1 MFGPKT
7 KLFEIFGFEVKLD
20 TSWFFLALLVSW
32 SLAQGY
38 FPSLYEGLP
47 KQTYW
52 SMGIIGA
59 IGIFFSIIFHELSH
73 SLVARRYGM
82 NIRGITLFIFGG
94 VAEMGGEPPTPRAEF
109 MMAIAGPIASFVLAA
124 GFYGLYLLAETIG
137 AAQAMLGVIRYLAMV
152 NMLLAVFNLIPAFPL
167 DGGRMLRAAL
177 WHRSGNLSGATKI
190 ASRAGTIFGITL
202 MMLGVVNMATGNF
215 IGGLW
220 WILIGLFVQS
230 AATAHYVQLQVRLSL
245 EGEKVLRFMTTDPVT
260 IDQGLSL
267 RELVDEYV
275 YRHHHKMFPVL
286 DGDRLTG
293 SVSTS
298 AIREIPREQWDQ
310 VLVRQIMKPL
320 NKENVIDIDAD
331 AMTALELMKRSG
343 NSRLIVT
350 KVGQLV
356 GLIALKDLLELFA
369 LKMELEKGD

>member
-73 SLVARRYGM
+73 SLVARQYGM

-94 VAEMGGEPPTPRAEF
+94 VAEMGSEPPNPRAEF

-124 GFYGLYLLAETIG
+124 GFYGLYMLAETIG

-177 WHRSGNLSGATKI
+177 WHRSGNLSGATRI
-190 ASRAGTIFGITL
+190 AARAGTIFGITL
-202 MMLGVVNMATGNF
+202 MMLGVVSMATGNF

-230 AATAHYVQLQVRLSL
+230 AATAHYVQLQVRLTL
-245 EGEKVLRFMTTDPVT
+245 EGEKVSRFMTTDPVT
-260 IDQGLSL
+260 IDQGLSI
-267 RELVDEYV
+267 RQLVDEYV

-286 DGDRLTG
+286 DGDRLIG
-293 SVSTS
+293 SVSTR
-298 AIREIPREQWDQ
+298 AVREIPREQWDQ
-310 VLVRQIMKPL
+310 ILVRQIMKPL

-331 AMTALELMKRSG
+331 AMTALELMKRTD

-350 KVGQLV
+350 RAGQLV

-369 LKMELEKGD
+369 LKMELEKGE

>member
-73 SLVARRYGM
+73 SLVARQYGM

-94 VAEMGGEPPTPRAEF
+94 VAEMGSEPPNPRAEF

-124 GFYGLYLLAETIG
+124 GFYGLYLLAETVG
-137 AAQAMLGVIRYLAMV
+137 AAQPMLGVIRYLAMV

-230 AATAHYVQLQVRLSL
+230 AATAHYVQLQVRLTL
-245 EGEKVLRFMTTDPVT
+245 EGEKVSRFMTTDPVT
-260 IDQGLSL
+260 IDQGLSI
-267 RELVDEYV
+267 RQLVDDYV

-286 DGDRLTG
+286 DGDRLVG

-310 VLVRQIMKPL
+310 VLVSQIMKPL

-350 KVGQLV
+350 KAGQLV